1 MDERQHEYDRF
12 GPWAI
17 EVSTDD
23 PPPPLFRPYLT
34 RPEPALFSIKIPRH
48 IERRNAHPGMDLYD
62 YLVSLYEDDMS
73 ILQRVGREV
82 RAETFRYEDVQ
93 YLRVEQDLLRGNVRL
108 GLPGRPCD
116 LPYNTV
122 SDDLMRR
129 VVETV
134 RQRYARPQ
142 QLAVPGP
149 ELQLDE
155 ETLSFYFDRLLA
167 DERRRTTDMRLLAA
181 QATVAVADGGVHPAR
196 RLLFSIASKRLLES
210 MHLTDG
216 RELKIVDRGGAYA
229 YRWQAVYG
237 VATCHIPIANLRG
250 VAWQDDA
257 RHAATVLTLETSGG
271 TSFHVFSRDNPSI
284 EPYAAWLSRLAG
296 DPRAAASAPPLPNP
310 A

>member
-17 EVSTDD
+17 AVSSED
-23 PPPPLFRPYLT
+23 PPPPLFRPFLT
-34 RPEPALFSIKIPRH
+34 RPEPALLSIKIPRH
-48 IERRNAHPGMDLYD
+48 IERRNARPGMDLYD
-62 YLVSLYEDDMS
+62 YLVCLYEDDMA

-82 RAETFRYEDVQ
+82 RAETFRYQDVQ
-93 YLRVEQDLLRGNVRL
+93 YLRVERDLLRGNVHV
-108 GLPGRPCD
+108 GLPGQPYD

-129 VVETV
+129 VVEMI

-142 QLAVPGP
+142 QRAVASP
-149 ELQLDE
+149 ELQLGE
-155 ETLSFYFDRLLA
+155 EILSFYFDRLLA
-167 DERRRTTDMRLLAA
+167 EERRRETGMRLLAA

-216 RELKIVDRGGAYA
+216 RELKIVDRGAAYA

-237 VATCHIPIANLRG
+237 VGTLHIPIANLRS
-250 VAWQDDA
+250 VSWRDDA
-257 RHAATVLTLETSGG
+257 RHAATVLALETGGG
-271 TSFHVFSRDNPSI
+271 TSVHVFSRDNPSI
-284 EPYAAWLSRLAG
+284 QPYAAWLSRLASE
-296 DPRAAASAPPLPNP
+296 PRAAADAPPLPSP

>member
-17 EVSTDD
+17 AVSADD
-23 PPPPLFRPYLT
+23 PPPPLFRPYLS

-82 RAETFRYEDVQ
+82 RAATFRYEDVQ

-122 SDDLMRR
+122 SDDLMRQ
-129 VVETV
+129 VVATI

-149 ELQLDE
+149 ELQLGE

-167 DERRRTTDMRLLAA
+167 DERRRATDMRLLAA
-181 QATVAVADGGVHPAR
+181 QATVAVAEGGVHPVR
-196 RLLFSIASKRLLES
+196 RLLYSIASKRLLES

-216 RELKIVDRGGAYA
+216 RELKIIDRGSTYA

-257 RHAATVLTLETSGG
+257 QHAATVLTLETSGG
-271 TSFHVFSRDNPSI
+271 TSVHVFSRDNPSI
-284 EPYAAWLSRLAG
+284 EPYATWLTRLAG
-296 DPRAAASAPPLPNP
+296 EPQAAAAAPALPSP

>member
-17 EVSTDD
+17 AVSTED

-34 RPEPALFSIKIPRH
+34 RPEPALLSIKIPRH
-48 IERRNAHPGMDLYD
+48 IERRNARPGMDLYD
-62 YLVSLYEDDMS
+62 FLVCLYEDDMA

-82 RAETFRYEDVQ
+82 RAETFRYQDVRS
-93 YLRVEQDLLRGNVRL
+93 LRVEQDLLRGNVHL
-108 GLPGRPCD
+108 GLPGQPCD

-129 VVETV
+129 VVEMI

-142 QLAVPGP
+142 ERAVPGP
-149 ELQLDE
+149 ELQLGE

-167 DERRRTTDMRLLAA
+167 DERRRETGMRLLAA
-181 QATVAVADGGVHPAR
+181 QATMAVADGGVHPAR

-237 VATCHIPIANLRG
+237 VGTLHIPIANLRG
-250 VAWQDDA
+250 VSWQDDA

-271 TSFHVFSRDNPSI
+271 TSVHVFSRDNPSI
-284 EPYAAWLSRLAG
+284 EPYAAWLSKLAG
-296 DPRAAASAPPLPNP
+296 EPREAAAVPPQPSP